1 MAPRVVNIK
10 LPGIYGCSSP
20 LSDGGYFIANLIH
33 PKITNHSCHGPSNL
47 HDLPIPF
54 QNAQPAWSWY
64 WLTFSL
70 LVQLPVRFQTG

>member
-10 LPGIYGCSSP
+10 LPGIYGRSSP
-20 LSDGGYFIANLIH
+20 LSDGVYFIANLIH
-33 PKITNHSCHGPSNL
+33 PKITYPSCHGPSNL
-47 HDLPIPF
+47 HDLLIPF
-54 QNAQPAWSWY
+54 ENAQPAWSWY